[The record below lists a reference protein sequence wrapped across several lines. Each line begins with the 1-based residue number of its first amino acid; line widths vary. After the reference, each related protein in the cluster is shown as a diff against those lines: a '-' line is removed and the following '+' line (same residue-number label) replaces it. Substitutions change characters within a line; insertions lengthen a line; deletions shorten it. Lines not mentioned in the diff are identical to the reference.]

1 MSKKHKIVCKALN
14 YFEQFLI
21 CNSTVRGSNS
31 ISAFALLIEARIGI
45 TSFALILKVGG
56 ITAGIRKYKSVI
68 NKKRKQHDH
77 IVLLAKNKLSLIE
90 VLIAKVLINLYINY
104 EELISVNNV
113 LREYNEINE
122 EIKNHETS
130 VECTI

>member
-1 MSKKHKIVCKALN
+1 M
-14 YFEQFLI
+14 
-21 CNSTVRGSNS
+21 
-31 ISAFALLIEARIGI
+31 
-45 TSFALILKVGG
+45 
-56 ITAGIRKYKSVI
+56 
-68 NKKRKQHDH
+68 
-77 IVLLAKNKLSLIE
+77 LLAKNKLSLIE

-113 LREYNEINE
+113 LREYNKMNE